1 MMSRTFA
8 GLLRELNVDVIATS
22 KNRSR
27 AARRTCAGRTLARIF
42 ESRGYEHLRSVLISI
57 CETRNNKRMLIE
69 PVVWAI
75 SDVLHLKP
83 EWLGDHWFGP
93 ARRDRTCCALRP
105 RQGAS
110 QGSRAAACHGR
121 DADRRDGAAAGGP
134 ARSEGRMSTI
144 DTVEAKLRAAMRE
157 CIEALVA
164 AGQTREQAVVQVRKI
179 VRDEMARRRRSQFK
193 VIK

>member
-27 AARRTCAGRTLARIF
+27 AARQTCAGRTLARIF

-75 SDVLHLKP
+75 SDVLHLP
-83 EWLGDHWFGP
+83 IRH
-93 ARRDRTCCALRP
+93 
-105 RQGAS
+105 GAILAN
-110 QGSRAAACHGR
+110 RA
-121 DADRRDGAAAGGP
+121 
-134 ARSEGRMSTI
+134 ST
-144 DTVEAKLRAAMRE
+144 
-157 CIEALVA
+157 
-164 AGQTREQAVVQVRKI
+164 
-179 VRDEMARRRRSQFK
+179 
-193 VIK
+193 